1 MGGAGPVLAHDR
13 RTARSVSLLIPV
25 VTLVLACTAIPI
37 QLQPPSAADL
47 AAIFEAELDVP
58 DIVANVV
65 GFAPLGLVFASRGAW
80 PAIALS
86 TALSSFAEAM
96 QLFSRGRSPSL
107 IDVVTNV
114 MGAAIGVALCV
125 RWNVRFDRIAIGKRG
140 AGLALAI
147 ATAYVIFGAAGTA
160 DDVEDAITLMLTVP
174 PWREASARGGSDGR
188 LEARW
193 TFDTIQD
200 QMALDDSGN
209 GLNGL
214 LVNRPG
220 LVAGVEGRAVS
231 LNGVNQWVDVGDPV
245 ALRLTGSLSISAW
258 INASSFPRDEAAIA
272 SDHTGLGYQLDTTI
286 DQGPRTIGFKLA
298 DASGRLMARYGR
310 TPLEL
315 NRWYHVAGV
324 YDAQAR
330 TLHVFLNGRPDDGC
344 LVGHVTDRQHISGA
358 HVFVGRRGGQ
368 RGYEF
373 AGLIDDV
380 RIYSRVLTQD
390 ELEAEIHAVPPT
402 LTLPAPTTP
411 RATNGAPA
419 SSDVGLACRAPAVDS
434 DPAKVAGPVVGVG
447 MLVALGCVGLWP
459 TSRFRVPCLIL
470 SVLAGFLLIPS
481 ITPVVPAFFRSFVP
495 VLTLAGGV
503 SVAMSVHDDSH
514 PAHWPKPRVG

>member
-1 MGGAGPVLAHDR
+1 VLAHDR

-25 VTLVLACTAIPI
+25 VTLVLACTAVPI

-96 QLFSRGRSPSL
+96 QLFSTGRSPSL

-147 ATAYVIFGAAGTA
+147 ATASVVFGAARTA
-160 DDVEDAITLMLTVP
+160 DDVEDALTLMLTVP
-174 PWREASARGGSDGR
+174 PWREASARGNSDGT

-200 QMALDDSGN
+200 QMAPDDSGN

-220 LVAGVEGRAVS
+220 LAAGVEGRAVS
-231 LNGVNQWVDVGDPV
+231 LNGENQWVDAGDPV
-245 ALRLTGSLSISAW
+245 ALRLTGSLSI
-258 INASSFPRDEAAIA
+258 
-272 SDHTGLGYQLDTTI
+272 
-286 DQGPRTIGFKLA
+286 
-298 DASGRLMARYGR
+298 
-310 TPLEL
+310 
-315 NRWYHVAGV
+315 
-324 YDAQAR
+324 
-330 TLHVFLNGRPDDGC
+330 
-344 LVGHVTDRQHISGA
+344 
-358 HVFVGRRGGQ
+358 
-368 RGYEF
+368 
-373 AGLIDDV
+373 
-380 RIYSRVLTQD
+380 
-390 ELEAEIHAVPPT
+390 
-402 LTLPAPTTP
+402 
-411 RATNGAPA
+411 
-419 SSDVGLACRAPAVDS
+419 
-434 DPAKVAGPVVGVG
+434 
-447 MLVALGCVGLWP
+447 
-459 TSRFRVPCLIL
+459 SRFRVPCLIL

-481 ITPVVPAFFRSFVP
+481 ITPVIPAVFRSFVP
-495 VLTLAGGV
+495 LLTLAGGV

-514 PAHWPKPRVG
+514 AAPWPKPRGG